1 MATPVYKSGQ
11 SLTVKSEKETDK
23 AVGQSPGDRNN
34 YFLKIEKKKVERQFF
49 FIFTKFGE
57 LHSPPADPTRSNQL
71 QMGVTRYL
79 SALEIKTQWP

>member
-1 MATPVYKSGQ
+1 MAILVYKYGQ

-23 AVGQSPGDRNN
+23 AVGQSPSDRNN
-34 YFLKIEKKKVERQFF
+34 YFLKIEKKGRKAIF

-79 SALEIKTQWP
+79 PALEIKAQWP